1 MVFLP
6 FSVRIAEQRR
16 LYKSTA
22 GSAAANSL
30 RLLELFSLNFIVQL
44 LGQFLFAYKPGF
56 HEARA
61 FALLAAPG
69 QNDDLPLICLAF
81 PGKQGVR
88 LVCKRRQGTRSR
100 FDLETASSLQVLR
113 PAGFTACFCYVLRKF
128 HQIKIY
134 EIAALW

>member
-22 GSAAANSL
+22 GPAAANSL

-81 PGKQGVR
+81 PGKRGAR
-88 LVCKRRQGTRSR
+88 LVFQGARSR
-100 FDLETASSLQVLR
+100 FDLEAASSLQVLR